1 VDNGDV
7 FDVIGGN
14 NEGENVVQS
23 FVRLD
28 LEDKIFYVLGVNE
41 AETHMFDNEDFR
53 TLEPFRYAL
62 AQELDNYNE
71 VAFTHDYFGE
81 TLTFNEKTN
90 SIALL
95 SEVTIDPISYTLTIE
110 TIGKWSST
118 DSIDIDLDPIDN
130 TRQEEISIVDSGFMV
145 LDVSLELEND
155 SKDELSNNVLTAED
169 DLLTP
174 TQQALIDGASARYTE
189 DEQIDR
195 LQYHIYGV
203 LDKDFNKVTLDI
215 LEEIEMVTTNN
226 VDAYASIYWVRSNE
240 FVIITTEEEDNIDG
254 ILVNSRT
261 IIRFQTGTTVTKTID
276 LSTYGDIVVYDFFMD
291 DKGKMIMGGEFGSS
305 DTNPIQNYDRSFV
318 LIMNSDGQILD
329 DFIIDGEG
337 TSNYIEAIYIDDDQ
351 IRIYLYISAIENF
364 FAEIDPESN
373 DVLITLELI

>member
-215 LEEIEMVTTNN
+215 LEEIETPSKPRAG
-226 VDAYASIYWVRSNE
+226 AYADVYWVRDNE
-240 FVIITTEEEDNIDG
+240 FVLITNESHYNEDWILEEG
-254 ILVNSRT
+254 RA
-261 IIRFQTGTTVTKTID
+261 IIRFQTGTTVTKSMD
-276 LSTYGDIVVYDFFMD
+276 LSTYGEVEVYDFFMD
-291 DKGKMIMGGEFGSS
+291 DAGTFIIVGEFGSS
-305 DTNPIQNYDRSFV
+305 ETNPIQNYNRKFV
-318 LIMNSDGQILD
+318 LLINDELQIVD

-337 TSNYIEAIYIDDDQ
+337 TSCFLRTMFVDNTAV
-351 IRIYLYISAIENF
+351 RVYLGVSDYTNL
-364 FAEIDPESN
+364 FADIDPDSYS
-373 DVLITLELI
+373 VLFTIQLI